1 MPKRAKSKR
10 PSFKNNDNNYKN
22 DHIQTGI
29 FFREYLIITSKPP
42 GRGLRVANSMAVLS
56 NWESFSVIKMAP
68 YPSVFLMNINWHFL
82 NFWEKN
88 GQYQTGYT
96 GNIKTGIFFIFC
108 IKRAFS
114 KRAFFLIFWKNRHFQ
129 NGHFM
134 KKMKNGHIP
143 NDHFLKISYRN
154 GHFSDFQTGKKKTYE
169 ALLESLVQNV
179 QD

>member
-1 MPKRAKSKR
+1 MFLFSRSCWLVMGGA
-10 PSFKNNDNNYKN
+10 
-22 DHIQTGI
+22 
-29 FFREYLIITSKPP
+29 

-96 GNIKTGIFFIFC
+96 GNIKTGIFLILC
-108 IKRAFS
+108 IKRT
-114 KRAFFLIFWKNRHFQ
+114 FFLILWKNRHFQ
-129 NGHFM
+129 NGHFL

-143 NDHFLKISYRN
+143 NGHFLKISYRN
-154 GHFSDFQTGKKKTYE
+154 GHFSDFQTGKKKTY
-169 ALLESLVQNV
+169 VCKCPV
-179 QD
+179 